1 MSENFNVDSFFE
13 KAKKKSEE
21 SAPKG
26 MNIWDKITESAHANM
41 AHVDS
46 LIYGNSDSGS
56 IDEIKSTLQKL
67 QEEIEQLKKEKEDAK
82 NDGKE
87 NKEPPLN
94 HKHDEI
100 IDAVGKY
107 AAQEMDKI
115 LGENGVKAMAI
126 CISKS
131 IMFDGSGT
139 CLSASCIESFDNI
152 SEEGISAAAEVFTNP
167 RRIAILKVL
176 IAQTLTAAEI
186 TQKTGLV
193 GGQLY
198 HHLSSLEN
206 AGLIV
211 KENEKYKAH
220 GSAHGLL
227 IRLYAVLGGMKLARE

>member
-1 MSENFNVDSFFE
+1 
-13 KAKKKSEE
+13 
-21 SAPKG
+21 
-26 MNIWDKITESAHANM
+26 MNLNE
-41 AHVDS
+41 
-46 LIYGNSDSGS
+46 NSDFDNIMDLLNPNTEKEDSNSTG
-56 IDEIKSTLQKL
+56 IDEIKSMLQKL
-67 QEEIEQLKKEKEDAK
+67 QEEVAQLKKENKDLKDDSKDKDEPTFNPK
-82 NDGKE
+82 HSEIMDG
-87 NKEPPLN
+87 
-94 HKHDEI
+94 I
-100 IDAVGKY
+100 GKF
-107 AAQEMDKI
+107 ASQEMDKI
-115 LGENGVKAMAI
+115 LGDNGIKAMGV

-139 CLSASCIESFDNI
+139 WMTTSVIKSIDEI

-176 IAQTLTAAEI
+176 IAETLTATEI

-198 HHLSSLEN
+198 HHLNSLEN

-227 IRLYAVLGGMKLARE
+227 IRLSTVLGGTKLARE